1 MPTPFQDEFWIL
13 DPFSPPPVGTLL
25 TPQFLTVTDENDNN
39 FVSQNGGDSVSGLNG
54 NPAAIDITQVYN
66 GDTVTVELSDG
77 SGQLTVT
84 GVTLYLANG
93 VQIFSPTDGS
103 KLDPGTFVSST
114 FVTGQGAITVPS
126 FGPPCFTPGTLI
138 DTAAGPRAVE
148 TLRPGDLVRT
158 ADHGLQP
165 IRWAGRRVVQGT
177 GALAPVRIM
186 AGALGN
192 TRAIEVSP
200 QHRML
205 LTGWRAEM
213 ATGAPEVLAAAKH
226 LINGDTIVQVPRRD
240 VTYIHLLFDR
250 HEIIFAE
257 GIPTE
262 SFLPGAQTL
271 ACGAEAHA
279 EIVAIFPE
287 LADLE
292 TGAWPAARPILKA
305 HEAAGVAEVR

>member
-1 MPTPFQDEFWIL
+1 MPTSFQDEFWIL
-13 DPFSPPPVGTLL
+13 DPFSPPPAGTLL
-25 TPQFLTVTDENDNN
+25 TPQFLTVTDQNDNN
-39 FVSQNGGDSVSGLNG
+39 FVSQNGADSISGLNG
-54 NPAAIDITQVYN
+54 NPAVIDITQVYD
-66 GDTVTVELSDG
+66 GDTVTVNLSDG

-93 VQIFSPTDGS
+93 VQIFSPTDGG

-114 FVTGQGAITVPS
+114 FVTTQGAITVPS

-138 DTAAGPRAVE
+138 TTAAGPRAVD

-165 IRWAGRRVVQGT
+165 IRWVGQRSVAGMGD
-177 GALAPVRIM
+177 LAPVRIM

-192 TRAIEVSP
+192 ARALEVSP
-200 QHRML
+200 QHRL
-205 LTGWRAEM
+205 LLSGWRAEVT
-213 ATGAPEVLAAAKH
+213 TGTSEVLAAAKH
-226 LINGDTIVQVPRRD
+226 LINGDTIVQVARRE

-257 GIPTE
+257 GIATE
-262 SFLPGAQTL
+262 SYLPGAQTMPD
-271 ACGAEAHA
+271 GADAQA

-292 TGAWPAARPILKA
+292 GTAWPAARPILKGY
-305 HEAAGVAEVR
+305 EAANLTRIG